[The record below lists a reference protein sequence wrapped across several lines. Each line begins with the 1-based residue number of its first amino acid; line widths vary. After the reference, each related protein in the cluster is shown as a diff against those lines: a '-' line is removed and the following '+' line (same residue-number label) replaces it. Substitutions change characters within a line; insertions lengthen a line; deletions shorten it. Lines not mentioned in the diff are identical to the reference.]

1 MLITFKIQIWYLTSY
16 SSIPTLRNSAI
27 ILYYPTFKNHLII
40 LPYQF
45 TSLLRKNS
53 FKKKVITMKKKEFV
67 NKLKNRVE
75 NISIANVYNCE
86 ILKIIMEKII
96 SIVKEL

>member
-1 MLITFKIQIWYLTSY
+1 
-16 SSIPTLRNSAI
+16 
-27 ILYYPTFKNHLII
+27 
-40 LPYQF
+40 
-45 TSLLRKNS
+45 
-53 FKKKVITMKKKEFV
+53 MKKKEFF